1 MINNK
6 ETFLCF
12 VNLYITMKDD
22 DICFLCSYWS
32 PVHGRDPERIELCK
46 KHKMFMRGTRH
57 ACSDL
62 NKID

>member
-1 MINNK
+1 
-6 ETFLCF
+6 
-12 VNLYITMKDD
+12 MKDD

-32 PVHGRDPERIELCK
+32 PVHNRDPERIELCK

-57 ACSDL
+57 ACFDL